1 MFGKSLK
8 VSAILKTTYGVR
20 DERADA
26 QRLGTTVSSTRERR
40 SDAEQQPPPEQQGEG
55 TPADD
60 TTDPAA
66 GLPTQPPTRS
76 VGDVQRTEVRGNEP
90 GASGTGAFVQYPAE
104 TRDDI
109 PAEEQAPG
117 TDRVSAGRD
126 PDTWE
131 STVGE
136 IDSTANEG
144 REPGAAVGR
153 EPTVDDRPS
162 GRPTD
167 TDTSVAQEPANC
179 TPILP

>member
-136 IDSTANEG
+136 IDSTANE
-144 REPGAAVGR
+144 RRGAGTPSGR
-153 EPTVDDRPS
+153 EPTIDNRPS
-162 GRPTD
+162 G
-167 TDTSVAQEPANC
+167 
-179 TPILP
+179 